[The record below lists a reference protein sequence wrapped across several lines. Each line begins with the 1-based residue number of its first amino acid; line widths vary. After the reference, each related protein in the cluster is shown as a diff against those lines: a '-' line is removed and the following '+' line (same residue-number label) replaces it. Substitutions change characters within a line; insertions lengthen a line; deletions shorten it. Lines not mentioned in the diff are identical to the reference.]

1 MRFIISN
8 VALWSVNWRYNNFR
22 LRLEPSKTLERTMSV
37 FYSCLKTR
45 KRTLF
50 AVLISVP
57 TLASPVL
64 LKHEDYSDAFLR
76 KFSGSLMR
84 FARSI
89 AVGVRISIM
98 YKWQLLGIQEDS
110 PEYANTMQK
119 CHQRAA
125 DMILRGCIKNGGL
138 YIKMGQGLAS
148 LNHVLPKEY
157 TTTLEALH
165 DRAIARSKNE
175 VDRIFI
181 ADFGAPPSDLFIEFD
196 HEPFAAAS
204 LAQVHRAVT
213 RSGERVAVKVQYE
226 DLRDRFH
233 TDIATLEF
241 LLRIVEKIHKNFGFA
256 WVLKDLKHTLA
267 QELDFELEAENAM
280 RCRQELAAMGTLL
293 PNGQVHIPR
302 VHHGLTSKRVLT
314 AEFIDGIK
322 INQTETLKSHGFS
335 LRTIDRILV
344 EAFGRQV
351 FCTGFVHADPHP
363 GNLLIR
369 QRPLLSSDDAL
380 TSSRRRHAPSTIFGR
395 LVRGL
400 WSWLSWCAR
409 FGRPTE
415 TPAQLVILDHGLYE
429 SLPDEQRLAVCQM
442 YKSVVDNDEARMQT
456 AASLLGVNDWSTFGE
471 VLIQRPWRRKGITI
485 STHLTESERAYLIAQ
500 AQEHFDR
507 IMLVLREMPRP
518 MLLFIRNLNLV
529 RSICRSHGD
538 PINRHEMMIYT
549 ALLGSRIH
557 VSNQQASPRLASL
570 LGWIQWR
577 RYTLQIRV
585 EALREWIF
593 LHLARV
599 LYLLGLA
606 PDIREIQSIIAQQS
620 GLPKPS
626 LG

>member
-1 MRFIISN
+1 
-8 VALWSVNWRYNNFR
+8 
-22 LRLEPSKTLERTMSV
+22 
-37 FYSCLKTR
+37 
-45 KRTLF
+45 
-50 AVLISVP
+50 
-57 TLASPVL
+57 
-64 LKHEDYSDAFLR
+64 
-76 KFSGSLMR
+76 
-84 FARSI
+84 
-89 AVGVRISIM
+89 
-98 YKWQLLGIQEDS
+98 
-110 PEYANTMQK
+110 
-119 CHQRAA
+119 
-125 DMILRGCIKNGGL
+125 MILRGCIKNGGL

-293 PNGQVHIPR
+293 PDGQVHIPR

-322 INQTETLKSHGFS
+322 INQTETLKAHGFS

-380 TSSRRRHAPSTIFGR
+380 TSSRRRHAPSAIFGR
-395 LVRGL
+395 LARGL

-442 YKSVVDNDEARMQT
+442 YKSVVDNDEARMQV
-456 AASLLGVNDWSTFGE
+456 ASSLLGVNDWSTFGE

-538 PINRHEMMIYT
+538 PINRHELMIYT

-557 VSNQQASPRLASL
+557 VSNQQASSRLASL

-593 LHLARV
+593 LHLARI

-606 PDIREIQSIIAQQS
+606 PDIHEIQSIIAQQS